1 MLLDDR
7 VLISPPAPHD
17 RSRIPGSR
25 SCSFSQESLLTQKS
39 PLFERVVADT
49 DQVRDR
55 FVDLLRQCSRSKD
68 LARGRQIHA
77 SITRSSAPQ
86 DPVVGNWLIQMYLK
100 CGSLIDASQVF
111 YQLLETSVVNLVA
124 WTALIAAYAR
134 NGQTKLAIRLFQ
146 QMQLEGNSPDRIT
159 LVTIFEACGN
169 PENLEDGKKIHA
181 YLSCNSD
188 VVLGSSLI
196 TMYGKCGSLSEACLM
211 FQSMEEW
218 NTVAWNS
225 LMGAFIQH
233 DRVEEA
239 MELYWEMLQCGFLPS
254 RPTFLTVLAAISSL
268 ESLRHALVN
277 MYGKCGSVV
286 EAVEVFDRMPRH
298 DVILWSAVIS
308 AHVNCAEYEESLR
321 LFRKMQLEGNRPN
334 NVTLVSV
341 LSACEGP
348 QALETGKGI
357 HECVV
362 EAGYE
367 GDLIVG
373 NAIVSMYGKCGSLE
387 DAWDVFHRVPRRS
400 VVTCNG
406 MMGACAVQGDSS
418 GALKLFRYMV
428 HEGIEFDNITFL
440 SALCACSG
448 TSGLSHGEF
457 FHARMLECGLELD
470 IFVANA
476 LVNMYGKCGKVE
488 AAEHVFE
495 ELPEQDVRTW
505 NAMILAYVQNEEE
518 RSGLL
523 VFRHMMQSGYKPDEV
538 TFAITLNACY
548 HPRFLRDVHSLI
560 SETGISNTV
569 VQNALVVMY
578 GRFGLLEEGYQ
589 VFEKLD
595 QESITSWNV
604 MIASCAQSG
613 QMEAAFSLFR
623 EMQHQGVVPNKA
635 TLLIMINGCSTSSE
649 AKLLQCYWTDELL
662 ESHNILKVA
671 LVSLYGRCGSSREAL
686 DIFGR
691 LESPPTACWN
701 SVIFAHVQS
710 GRDSEALKMFWRM
723 QQAGVWPDKTS
734 FVAVVKA
741 YSNVG
746 MTEPEIDWLRAV
758 IANSDVEDGV
768 PIGNALIS
776 MYGRCGSFGKARDL
790 FDSMAERDAV
800 TWNTMMSVSEQLEHG
815 RDSIQ
820 LFRQMLQEGT
830 PPDKVTILT
839 VLNVCASLPAL
850 QEGKAICV
858 WLDHTPL
865 SANQMIGNAILNMY
879 AKCGSRDEARR
890 IFSVMQGRD
899 AVSWNALIGAY
910 GSYSRGRYAFQIFQ
924 AMQLEGSTPDAVTFT
939 TILSVCSHGG
949 LLGEAVKW
957 FRWMRED
964 YYVEAETGHYGCIVD
979 LLGRLGRV
987 PEAEEV
993 AEKMPAGTD
1002 PIVWTTL
1009 LSACQVHGETQRG
1022 KRAAERLVE
1031 LDPEVTSAYV
1041 VLSTIYRKEE

>member
-1 MLLDDR
+1 
-7 VLISPPAPHD
+7 
-17 RSRIPGSR
+17 
-25 SCSFSQESLLTQKS
+25 
-39 PLFERVVADT
+39 
-49 DQVRDR
+49 
-55 FVDLLRQCSRSKD
+55 LLRQCSRSKD

-77 SITRSSAPQ
+77 SIARSSAPQ

-225 LMGAFIQH
+225 LMGAFVQH
-233 DRVEEA
+233 DRVEAA

-268 ESLRHALVN
+268 ESLRHGKLVHDTLVEAGHEDDVVVQTALVN

-387 DAWDVFHRVPRRS
+387 DAWDVFHRVPRR
-400 VVTCNG
+400 N
-406 MMGACAVQGDSS
+406 
-418 GALKLFRYMV
+418 
-428 HEGIEFDNITFL
+428 
-440 SALCACSG
+440 
-448 TSGLSHGEF
+448 
-457 FHARMLECGLELD
+457 
-470 IFVANA
+470 
-476 LVNMYGKCGKVE
+476 
-488 AAEHVFE
+488 
-495 ELPEQDVRTW
+495 
-505 NAMILAYVQNEEE
+505 
-518 RSGLL
+518 
-523 VFRHMMQSGYKPDEV
+523 
-538 TFAITLNACY
+538 
-548 HPRFLRDVHSLI
+548 
-560 SETGISNTV
+560 
-569 VQNALVVMY
+569 
-578 GRFGLLEEGYQ
+578 
-589 VFEKLD
+589 
-595 QESITSWNV
+595 
-604 MIASCAQSG
+604 
-613 QMEAAFSLFR
+613 
-623 EMQHQGVVPNKA
+623 
-635 TLLIMINGCSTSSE
+635 
-649 AKLLQCYWTDELL
+649 
-662 ESHNILKVA
+662 
-671 LVSLYGRCGSSREAL
+671 
-686 DIFGR
+686 
-691 LESPPTACWN
+691 
-701 SVIFAHVQS
+701 
-710 GRDSEALKMFWRM
+710 
-723 QQAGVWPDKTS
+723 
-734 FVAVVKA
+734 
-741 YSNVG
+741 
-746 MTEPEIDWLRAV
+746 
-758 IANSDVEDGV
+758 GV

-850 QEGKAICV
+850 QEGKAICA

-1041 VLSTIYRKEE
+1041 VLSTIY

>member
-1 MLLDDR
+1 
-7 VLISPPAPHD
+7 
-17 RSRIPGSR
+17 
-25 SCSFSQESLLTQKS
+25 
-39 PLFERVVADT
+39 T

-268 ESLRHALVN
+268 ESLRHGKLVHDTLAEAGHEDDVVVQTALVN

-604 MIASCAQSG
+604 MIASCAQ
-613 QMEAAFSLFR
+613 
-623 EMQHQGVVPNKA
+623 
-635 TLLIMINGCSTSSE
+635 T
-649 AKLLQCYWTDELL
+649 
-662 ESHNILKVA
+662 
-671 LVSLYGRCGSSREAL
+671 
-686 DIFGR
+686 
-691 LESPPTACWN
+691 CWN

-1041 VLSTIYRKEE
+1041 VLSTIY